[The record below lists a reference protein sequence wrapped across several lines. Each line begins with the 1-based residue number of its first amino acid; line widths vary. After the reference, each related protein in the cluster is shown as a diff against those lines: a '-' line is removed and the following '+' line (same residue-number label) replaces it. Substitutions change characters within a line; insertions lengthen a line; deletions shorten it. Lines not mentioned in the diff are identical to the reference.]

1 MLTLGPAA
9 ERGVSLRTEATA
21 DMVEHDARGGQ
32 RRAREREAPQPVGIR
47 TFWKSLGPG
56 SVTGA
61 ADDDPSG
68 IATYSIAGAQFGL
81 SLLWTALFTWPL
93 MVAVQTMCARIGM
106 VTGQGIAAAL
116 RDKFPRPVLL
126 VAAIALFM
134 ANTINVGADL
144 TGMADAA
151 ELLTGVNSHLWVIV
165 LGVGIAFAT
174 IRLRYVTIAGTLKWL
189 ALVLVAYVIT
199 ALYIGPH
206 WSAVARATFVPSIP
220 HEKSAWATLVAI
232 LGTTISPY
240 LFFWQASQEVEEEKG
255 LGRRRVAD
263 RVGAKPYEIR
273 TRWID
278 VTIGGFFSNAAMF
291 FIILATALTLHRAG
305 LTTLTTSRQVAE
317 ALTPLAGR
325 FASLLYTVGLLGT
338 GALAIPTL
346 AGAGAYAFA
355 EIFGWRQGMD
365 EPYNRAP
372 GFYATFAC
380 SVVLGIGMD
389 FASVNAVAAL
399 YWTAV
404 INGVLAPFLLVGILL
419 AASDRKLMHGQPSSL
434 GARAV
439 VGLATVVMFI
449 AAIGMFVL

>member
-1 MLTLGPAA
+1 M
-9 ERGVSLRTEATA
+9 A
-21 DMVEHDARGGQ
+21 DPMEQDARAAQ
-32 RRAREREAPQPVGIR
+32 RRAREREAPPPVGIR
-47 TFWKSLGPG
+47 AFWKSLGPG
-56 SVTGA
+56 IVTGA

-68 IATYSIAGAQFGL
+68 IATYSVAGAQFGTA
-81 SLLWTALFTWPL
+81 LLWTALFTWPL

-116 RDKFPRPVLL
+116 RHKFPRPVLL
-126 VAAIALFM
+126 VAAVALFL

-144 TGMADAA
+144 IGMADAA
-151 ELLTGVNSHLWVIV
+151 ELLSGVNSHLWVIV
-165 LGVGIAFAT
+165 LGVGIAVAT
-174 IRLRYVTIAGTLKWL
+174 IRLRYVTIAGVLKWL

-199 ALYIGPH
+199 ALYLGPT
-206 WSAVARATFVPSIP
+206 WSVVAHDTFVPSMP
-220 HEKSAWATLVAI
+220 AGSGAWATLVAI

-291 FIILATALTLHRAG
+291 FIILATAMTLHKAG
-305 LTTLTTSRQVAE
+305 LTNLSTSREVSE
-317 ALTPLAGR
+317 ALRPLAGR

-346 AGAGAYAFA
+346 AGSGAYAFA

-365 EPYNRAP
+365 EPYTRAP
-372 GFYATFAC
+372 GFYATFIV
-380 SVVLGIGMD
+380 SVALGIGMD
-389 FASVNAVAAL
+389 FANVNAVSAL

-419 AASDRKLMHGQPSSL
+419 AASDTKLMHGQPSAH
-434 GARAV
+434 GARV
-439 VGLATVVMFI
+439 VVALATAVMFG